1 MDYSILLKELENIA
15 QQLGIKIRYEKGN
28 FDGGYCI
35 LKDQKI
41 LVINKKL
48 FDSRKSS
55 IIARGIAEIG
65 IDNLYIKPAIR
76 RFIEDEVDKF
86 SRGSEK

>member
-1 MDYSILLKELENIA
+1 MDYSVLLKELENIA

-35 LKDQKI
+35 LRDQKI

-65 IDNLYIKPAIR
+65 IDDLYIKPAIR
-76 RFIEDEVDKF
+76 KYIEDEVDKF
-86 SRGSEK
+86 SRGSGK

>member
-1 MDYSILLKELENIA
+1 MDYSVLLKELESLA

-55 IIARGIAEIG
+55 ILARGIAEIG

-76 RFIEDEVDKF
+76 QYIEDEVAKF
-86 SRGSEK
+86 SKGAGK